1 MRADETHDADLRDG
15 EKMDHAVR
23 LAFADAIRRHRQA
36 NVPMAIWED
45 EQVKL
50 VSPFDLP
57 LPEEVSAPEVP
68 RRRAQAGD

>member
-15 EKMDHAVR
+15 EKTDHAVR

-36 NVPMAIWED
+36 NLPMAIWED

-57 LPEEVSAPEVP
+57 LPEEVSVP
-68 RRRAQAGD
+68 QAARWRARAGD